1 MAVFE
6 GNIYSEALGM
16 LTGLTVILPEQRPK
30 DEPMAVL
37 YLLHGLSDNH
47 ASWLYRTRI
56 ECYVRTKN
64 IAVVMPEVQRSMYTD
79 MVYGLKYFTYISEE
93 LPAICRSMFHITEE
107 PARTYIAGLSMGG
120 YGAMKCALRHPE
132 RYGAVGAFS
141 SLLDVKGLL
150 SGDHDF
156 ENKEV
161 IAIHGDRL
169 LPENDLFMLTADAA
183 KRHIPLPPM
192 YLTCGLSDFL
202 YNGCARFRKQLDFLK
217 ISYVYE
223 EWAGDHNWDFWDRSI
238 KQFLQ
243 IILKK

>member
-1 MAVFE
+1 MAIFE
-6 GNIYSEALGM
+6 GSIYSESLGM
-16 LTGLTVILPEQRPK
+16 MTGLTVLLPEQRPAS
-30 DEPMAVL
+30 EPMAVL

-47 ASWLYRTRI
+47 SSWLHRTRI
-56 ECYVRTKN
+56 EYYVRGKN
-64 IAVVMPEVQRSMYTD
+64 IAVIMPEVQRSMYTD
-79 MVYGLKYFTYISEE
+79 MVYGLDYFTYVSEE
-93 LPAICRSMFHITEE
+93 LPAICRSMFPITDD
-107 PARTYIAGLSMGG
+107 PARTFIAGLSMGG

-150 SGDHDF
+150 SGQHDF
-156 ENKEV
+156 QKTELV
-161 IAIHGDRL
+161 AILGDRL
-169 LPENDLFMLTADAA
+169 LPENDLFMLTANAA
-183 KRHIPLPPM
+183 KQHITLPAM
-192 YLTCGLSDFL
+192 YITCGLSDFL

-217 ISYVYE
+217 IPYVYE